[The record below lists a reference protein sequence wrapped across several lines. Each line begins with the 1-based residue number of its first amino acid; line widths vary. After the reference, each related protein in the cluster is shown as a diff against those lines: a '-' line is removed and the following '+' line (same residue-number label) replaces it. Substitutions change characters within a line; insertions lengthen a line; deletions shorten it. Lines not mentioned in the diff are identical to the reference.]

1 MADSAEGEVEH
12 LKQRS
17 KDEHAKPAKIVEH
30 EDQDDQQHEPA
41 KQIEHEHQA
50 ERTSQRPASVDQD
63 ELDKHN
69 EGELASERPASSNV
83 EHDVDQEEHLDHIE
97 HVEQYW

>member
-1 MADSAEGEVEH
+1 MADSAEGNIEH

-17 KDEHAKPAKIVEH
+17 KDEHAKSAKIVEH
-30 EDQDDQQHEPA
+30 ADQDDQQHEPA

-50 ERTSQRPASVDQD
+50 ERTSQRPAIVDQD

-69 EGELASERPASSNV
+69 EGEHASERPASGNV
-83 EHDVDQEEHLDHIE
+83 EHDVDQEEHLE
-97 HVEQYW
+97 HLEYVEQYW